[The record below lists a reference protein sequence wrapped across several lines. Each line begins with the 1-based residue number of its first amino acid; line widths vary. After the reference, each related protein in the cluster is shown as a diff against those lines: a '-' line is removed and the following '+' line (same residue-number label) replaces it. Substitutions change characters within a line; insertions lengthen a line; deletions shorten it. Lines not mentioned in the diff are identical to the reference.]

1 MVGNCGLIRP
11 MFRPLSL
18 FIGLRYTGAKR
29 RAHFISFISTVSM
42 IGLTLGVAVLILVL
56 SVMNGFDRELRQRI
70 LGMVPHATLSLYR
83 SEITDWPDL
92 IERLQAQPS
101 VEGAAP
107 FISAQGML
115 TARGAVKGVLV
126 NGIDPD
132 YEQRVSILPQHLIA
146 GQLKDLQSGEFGI
159 LLGDILARSLGA
171 QVGDKVTLVLPEAS
185 ISVAGVF
192 PRLKR
197 FKLVGIFSVG
207 AELDA
212 SMAYIHI
219 EDAARIKRIE
229 QGVEGIRLK
238 LDNLFKAPSEVR
250 RIARQLDGAYR
261 VTDWTRTHGNLFQAI
276 QLEKKMIGL
285 LLFIIVAVAAFNIVS
300 TLVMVVADKR
310 SDIAILRTMGASS
323 ATIMRTFIVQ
333 GGYIGCVGT
342 LAGTGLGILLA
353 LTVTD
358 VVAWIEQLFNIEFL
372 SAEVYFISY
381 LPSELRWPDVLMI
394 ALASLSISLLATI
407 YPAYRASQTK
417 PAEAL
422 RYE

>member
-1 MVGNCGLIRP
+1 MYRP
-11 MFRPLSL
+11 VSF

-29 RAHFISFISTVSM
+29 RNHFISFISLVSM

-70 LGMVPHATLSLYR
+70 LGMVPHATLSQYQG
-83 SEITDWPDL
+83 DL
-92 IERLQAQPS
+92 ENWQSLIQDTLEPMAS

-107 FISAQGML
+107 YIHAQGML
-115 TARGAVKGVLV
+115 TARGEVRGTLV
-126 NGIDPD
+126 NGIDPQW
-132 YEQRVSILPQHLIA
+132 EPQVSIIQEHMPA
-146 GQLKDLQSGEFGI
+146 GRLENLKPGEFGI
-159 LLGDILARSLGA
+159 ILGDILARSLGA
-171 QVGDKVTLVLPEAS
+171 RLGDKVTLVLPEAS

-197 FKLVGIFSVG
+197 FTVVGVFKVG

-219 EDAARIKRIE
+219 EDAARIKRM
-229 QGVEGIRLK
+229 GTAVEGVRLK
-238 LDNLFKAPSEVR
+238 FDNLFNAPYQVR
-250 RIARQLDGAYR
+250 DIARQLGPNYR
-261 VTDWTRTHGNLFQAI
+261 SSDWTRTHGNLFQAI

-300 TLVMVVADKR
+300 TLVMVVTDKR

-323 ATIMRTFIVQ
+323 KTIMRTFMIQ
-333 GGYIGCVGT
+333 GGFIGVVGT
-342 LAGTGLGILLA
+342 LAGTALGVLLA

-358 VVAWIEQLFNIEFL
+358 LVAAIERLFNIQFL

-381 LPSELRWPDVLMI
+381 LPSQLRLEDVVLI
-394 ALASLSISLLATI
+394 CGSSLLISLLATL
-407 YPAYRASQTK
+407 YPAYRAAQTR

>member
-1 MVGNCGLIRP
+1 

-83 SEITDWPDL
+83 NEIQDWQPL
-92 IERLQAQPS
+92 IEELENQPK
-101 VEGAAP
+101 VVGAAP
-107 FISAQGML
+107 YITAQGML
-115 TARGAVKGVLV
+115 TSHGVVQGVLV
-126 NGIDPD
+126 NGIDPA
-132 YEQRVSILPQHLIA
+132 YEPRVSILGEHMTQ
-146 GQLKDLQSGEFGI
+146 GQLNALQGGEFGI
-159 LLGDILARSLGA
+159 VLGDLLARSLGV
-171 QVGDKVTLVLPEAS
+171 QLGDKITLVLPEAS

-197 FKLVGIFSVG
+197 FTLVGVFSVG

-212 SMAYIHI
+212 SMAYIHL
-219 EDAARIKRIE
+219 EDAARIKRISS
-229 QGVEGIRLK
+229 GVEGVRLK
-238 LDNLFKAPSEVR
+238 LDSLFDAPREVR
-250 RIARQLDGAYR
+250 RIARTLEGGYR
-261 VTDWTRTHGNLFQAI
+261 VSDWTRTHGNLFQAI

-323 ATIMRTFIVQ
+323 GTIMRTFIVQ

-342 LAGTGLGILLA
+342 LVGTALGVVMA

-358 VVAWIEQLFNIEFL
+358 VVAWIEQVFHIQFL

-381 LPSELRWPDVLMI
+381 LPSELRWPDVAVI
-394 ALASLSISLLATI
+394 ALTSLLISLLATI

>member
-1 MVGNCGLIRP
+1 

-18 FIGLRYTGAKR
+18 YVGWRYTGAKR
-29 RAHFISFISTVSM
+29 RNNFISFISLVSTL
-42 IGLTLGVAVLILVL
+42 GLTLGVAVLILVL

-70 LGMVPHATLSLYR
+70 LGMVPHATLSGYR
-83 SEITDWPDL
+83 ETIEDWPAL
-92 IERLQAQPS
+92 IERVSQQPK

-107 FISAQGML
+107 YIQAQGML
-115 TARGAVKGVLV
+115 THRGQVQGTLIY
-126 NGIDPD
+126 GIDPA
-132 YEQRVSILPQHLIA
+132 YEHKVSIIGDFMPQGSLEA
-146 GQLKDLQSGEFGI
+146 LQSGQFGI
-159 LLGDILARSLGA
+159 VLGDILSRQLGA
-171 QVGDKVTLVLPEAS
+171 RLGDKVTLVLPEAS

-197 FKLVGIFSVG
+197 FTVVGVFKVG

-212 SMAYIHI
+212 SMAYIHLN
-219 EDAARIKRIE
+219 DAAKIKRIAS
-229 QGVEGIRLK
+229 GVEGVRLK
-238 LDNLFKAPSEVR
+238 LDNLFDAPVEAR
-250 RIARQLDGAYR
+250 RIAAAEGSRLRAS
-261 VTDWTRTHGNLFQAI
+261 DWTRSHGNLFQAI

-300 TLVMVVADKR
+300 TLIMVVTDKR

-323 ATIMRTFIVQ
+323 GMIMRTFIVQ
-333 GGYIGCVGT
+333 GGVIGCFGT
-342 LAGTGLGILLA
+342 LVGTGLGIVLA

-358 VVAWIEQLFNIEFL
+358 LVAWVEQLFNFQIL

-381 LPSELRWPDVLMI
+381 LPSELRWDDVITICLSS
-394 ALASLSISLLATI
+394 LAISLLATV
-407 YPAYRASQTK
+407 YPAYRAAQTK